1 MTLLRQFLF
10 SASLLLL
17 LLTTGCVNLMSS
29 NTTSSLSFPST
40 SKVFVTFQEEKVPAQ
55 CKAYSHL
62 LVTTIPNVTGKQI
75 QQEIVTN
82 AKQQGADMLLIGIAR
97 ENFDEDLEEFVF
109 SNYGPKKAYAF
120 QKRWAGWKYGFKDWN
135 HGGEIVS
142 FGFRAWDEDETPFN
156 SGLIVQAVYLTC
168 QFGPQRPTQN

>member
-40 SKVFVTFQEEKVPAQ
+40 SKVFVTFQEGKVPQQ
-55 CKAYSHL
+55 CKAFSHL
-62 LVTTIPNVTGKQI
+62 LVTTPANVTGKQI

-97 ENFDEDLEEFVF
+97 ENLDDDIEEYTFN
-109 SNYGPKKAYAF
+109 NYGPKSAYPF
-120 QKRWAGWKYGFKDWN
+120 QKRWSGWKYGFKDWKS
-135 HGGEIVS
+135 GGDIVG
-142 FGFRAWDEDETPFN
+142 FGFRAWDENETPFN
-156 SGLIVQAVYLTC
+156 SGIMVQTVYLTC
-168 QFGPQRPTQN
+168 QFGPQRPAQN